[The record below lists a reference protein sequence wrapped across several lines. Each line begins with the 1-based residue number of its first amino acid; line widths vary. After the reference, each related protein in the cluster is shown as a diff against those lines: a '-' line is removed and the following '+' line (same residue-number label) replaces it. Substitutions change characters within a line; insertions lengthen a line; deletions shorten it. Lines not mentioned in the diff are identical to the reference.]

1 MLALTDLDAK
11 RAQLRLRA
19 ERLRDRGLDLTK
31 WLEDEL
37 ATAEDESGI
46 VAIDIELT
54 TREREHYQS
63 RNSRWLVRLVWIFVI
78 VVILA
83 HALSR

>member
-1 MLALTDLDAK
+1 MTDLDAR

-19 ERLRDRGLDLTK
+19 EQLRDRGLDLTQ

-37 ATAEDESGI
+37 VKAEDEATI
-46 VAIDIELT
+46 AAIDVELT
-54 TREREHYQS
+54 TREREHRQAH
-63 RNSRWLVRLVWIFVI
+63 NTRWLIRIVWIFVI